1 MQITKLGHCCLLVE
15 TKGKR
20 ILTDPGSYTV
30 EAQSRLTN
38 IDYILFTHEH
48 QDHYHLE
55 SLRALLA
62 NNPQALVYANN
73 RTIV

>member
-1 MQITKLGHCCLLVE
+1 MKITKLGHCCLLIE
-15 TKGKR
+15 TKDKR

-30 EAQSRLTN
+30 EAHSKLGN

-55 SLRALLA
+55 SLMGVALDFDL
-62 NNPQALVYANN
+62 QKYS
-73 RTIV
+73 